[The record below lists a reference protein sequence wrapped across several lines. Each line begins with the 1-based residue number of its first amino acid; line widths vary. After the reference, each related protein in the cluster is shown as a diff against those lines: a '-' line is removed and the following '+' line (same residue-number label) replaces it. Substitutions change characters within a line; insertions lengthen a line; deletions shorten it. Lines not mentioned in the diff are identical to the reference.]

1 MGRQSSAYGF
11 AQALDGTW
19 DEYRKETGSTFSRRS
34 SFRNASDFMGWYM
47 HKSYKRNGIPKSD
60 VYNQYLA
67 YHEGHAGFRRGS
79 YKKKKWLIKIA
90 KSVQKRAINYSAQLA
105 RCT

>member
-1 MGRQSSAYGF
+1 
-11 AQALDGTW
+11 
-19 DEYRKETGSTFSRRS
+19 
-34 SFRNASDFMGWYM
+34 MGWYM
-47 HKSYKRNGIPKSD
+47 HKSYKRNGISKSD

>member
-1 MGRQSSAYGF
+1 MVSLKLWMELGMNIEKK
-11 AQALDGTW
+11 QAVRFLEEVVLEMLQILW
-19 DEYRKETGSTFSRRS
+19 V
-34 SFRNASDFMGWYM
+34 
-47 HKSYKRNGIPKSD
+47 GICINLTNVMVSPKSD

>member
-1 MGRQSSAYGF
+1 
-11 AQALDGTW
+11 
-19 DEYRKETGSTFSRRS
+19 
-34 SFRNASDFMGWYM
+34 MGWYM

-79 YKKKKWLIKIA
+79 YKKKKWLMKIA

>member
-1 MGRQSSAYGF
+1 MVY
-11 AQALDGTW
+11 
-19 DEYRKETGSTFSRRS
+19 
-34 SFRNASDFMGWYM
+34 
-47 HKSYKRNGIPKSD
+47 PKSD

-79 YKKKKWLIKIA
+79 YKKKKWLMKIA